1 MYLTR
6 WWLNTHLRTRKK
18 FLELRQLVV
27 GQKDHRDEMVL
38 KLELKDTTANAD
50 KNKLLLDINNK
61 FQDIC
66 RIKIDKVEVVPD
78 GTIGEKGQGI
88 KDVRKWE

>member
-1 MYLTR
+1 MFIVGKQAEQTIMSFTQVARY
-6 WWLNTHLRTRKK
+6 
-18 FLELRQLVV
+18 QLMV

-38 KLELKDTTANAD
+38 KLELKDSSVD
-50 KNKLLLDINNK
+50 QNKLSLDINNK